1 MEIDELDRKILQSVQ
16 QDFSPSIEH
25 LADLVGLSRNAVW
38 RRLRAL
44 EQNGYIMKKVALLDP
59 DKLGV
64 GLLVFIHIRTNQHD
78 AEWRQSFASAIK
90 RFPQIMSA
98 LRMTGDLDYL
108 LKARVG
114 SMTEYDALYQSLTEK
129 VPLSDVSA
137 SFVMEN
143 LKDTKELPL

>member
-1 MEIDELDRKILQSVQ
+1 MQ

-59 DKLGV
+59 NKLGV

-143 LKDTKELPL
+143 LKDTTELPL

>member
-1 MEIDELDRKILQSVQ
+1 MDRKILQSVQ

-44 EQNGYIMKKVALLDP
+44 EQNGYIVKKVALLDP

-78 AEWRQSFASAIK
+78 AEWRQSFASAVK

-98 LRMTGDLDYL
+98 HRMTGDLDYL
-108 LKARVG
+108 LKAHVG
-114 SMTEYDALYQSLTEK
+114 SMTEYEALYQSLTEK

-143 LKDTKELPL
+143 LKDTTELPL

>member
-16 QDFSPSIEH
+16 KDFSPSIEH

-44 EQNGYIMKKVALLDP
+44 EQNCYIMKKVALLDP
-59 DKLGV
+59 NKLGV

-114 SMTEYDALYQSLTEK
+114 SMTEYDALY
-129 VPLSDVSA
+129 
-137 SFVMEN
+137 
-143 LKDTKELPL
+143 

>member
-1 MEIDELDRKILQSVQ
+1 MQ

-25 LADLVGLSRNAVW
+25 LTDLVGLSRNAVW

-44 EQNGYIMKKVALLDP
+44 EQNCYIMKKVALLDP
-59 DKLGV
+59 NKLGV

-98 LRMTGDLDYL
+98 HRMTGDLDYL
-108 LKARVG
+108 LKSRVG

-143 LKDTKELPL
+143 LKDTTELPL